1 MFHCHALLV
10 FFGLFFNKYF
20 PLAFFFLGVE
30 EDNFQ
35 LFFQLE
41 IFLGI
46 FCGFLLNFFSFF
58 IFFSYFVFKG
68 LFSSFFS
75 I

>member
-1 MFHCHALLV
+1 
-10 FFGLFFNKYF
+10 
-20 PLAFFFLGVE
+20 
-30 EDNFQ
+30 
-35 LFFQLE
+35 
-41 IFLGI
+41 
-46 FCGFLLNFFSFF
+46 LNFFSFF